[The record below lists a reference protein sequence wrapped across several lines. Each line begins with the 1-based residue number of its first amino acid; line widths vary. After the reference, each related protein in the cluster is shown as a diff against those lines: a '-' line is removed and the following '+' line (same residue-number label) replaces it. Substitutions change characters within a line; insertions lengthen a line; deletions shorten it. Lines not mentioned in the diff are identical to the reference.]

1 MAQSFVRV
9 PVDGLGKLIDT
20 WVTSVAL
27 QHRQA
32 IVIGDPSTDANV
44 ISISS
49 RLRLP
54 VELENIFDF
63 DTGGGTDD
71 TSAVGLVLPGS
82 GGAVVAGIVTQ
93 PLFVRLSDGAAA
105 ITTLPI
111 SAASLPLPTGAST
124 SANQQTDALTDT
136 QLRATAVPVSAAS
149 LPLPTGAATEATL
162 SSLNAKVTAVNTGAV
177 VISSALPAG
186 SNNIGDVDVVS
197 SALPTGAS
205 TAALQQNDALTDAQL
220 RATAVSVTANA
231 GTNLNTSALATEATL
246 ASIDGKLNESN
257 DATVTT
263 GDEAH

>member
-20 WVTSVAL
+20 WVTAVAL

-63 DTGGGTDD
+63 DTGAGTDD
-71 TSAVGLVLPGS
+71 TSTVGLVLPAS
-82 GGAVVAGIVTQ
+82 GGSVVAGIVSQ
-93 PLFVRLSDGAAA
+93 PLFVRLSDGASA
-105 ITTLPI
+105 IATLPI

-136 QLRATAVPVSAAS
+136 QLRASAVPVSAAS
-149 LPLPTGAATEATL
+149 LPLPTGA
-162 SSLNAKVTAVNTGAV
+162 
-177 VISSALPAG
+177 
-186 SNNIGDVDVVS
+186 
-197 SALPTGAS
+197 S
-205 TAALQQNDALTDAQL
+205 TAALQQTDALTDTQL
-220 RATAVSVTANA
+220 RATAVPISGTVTANA
-231 GTNLNTSALATEATL
+231 GTNLNTSALALEAGGNLATL
-246 ASIDGKLNESN
+246 AGIISAARAAIDLIVGQ
-257 DATVTT
+257 VGIT
-263 GDEAH
+263 GGAGAVAAN